1 MVNTIILPRL
11 RMKFF
16 LDFQIG
22 PKTKPNLSKLPNSW
36 QARGTKL
43 LEPPNQT
50 NKHTSLAF
58 EIGLELSVDFFW
70 NKNSLNLCLKSVISD
85 SKFLEEAK
93 FIQSR
98 TGSANLMDKAGYIY
112 HKKRTSKTTV
122 QWTCRERKRKP
133 LLCNATASITNFKI
147 TYLGGVHNHP
157 PPTDD
162 ELYLGYPTWKK
173 KPKN

>member
-22 PKTKPNLSKLPNSW
+22 LKTRPNLTKPPISW

-43 LEPPNQT
+43 LRPPNQT
-50 NKHTSLAF
+50 NKHTILAF
-58 EIGLELSVDFFW
+58 EIGLELSVHFFW
-70 NKNSLNLCLKSVISD
+70 NKNSLNSCLKSVISD

-98 TGSANLMDKAGYIY
+98 LGSANLMDKAGYIY

-157 PPTDD
+157 PPTED

>member
-1 MVNTIILPRL
+1 
-11 RMKFF
+11 MKFG
-16 LDFQIG
+16 LK
-22 PKTKPNLSKLPNSW
+22 PKPNQSKPPISW

-43 LEPPNQT
+43 LGPSNQT
-50 NKHTSLAF
+50 NKHTDLAF
-58 EIGLELSVDFFW
+58 EIGLELSVDFFS
-70 NKNSLNLCLKSVISD
+70 NKDSLNLFLKSVISD

-122 QWTCRERKRKP
+122 QWTCRERKRK
-133 LLCNATASITNFKI
+133 LQCNATASITNFKI

-157 PPTDD
+157 PPTED

>member
-22 PKTKPNLSKLPNSW
+22 LKTNPNLSKPPISW

-43 LEPPNQT
+43 LGPSNQT
-50 NKHTSLAF
+50 KKNTDLAF

-122 QWTCRERKRKP
+122 QWTCRERKRK
-133 LLCNATASITNFKI
+133 LQCNATASITNFKI

-157 PPTDD
+157 PPTED